1 MTERRIVLR
10 AEHSGLDSR
19 YLSAYLDTHGALVI
33 EGQDLGPG
41 TWPVSTDGEYEWSHT
56 IAAADIPVLL
66 ELLGAPPGADTLD
79 VLSARFTG
87 RRSYE
92 LERIIRESG
101 IPVRTWTWSG

>member
-10 AEHSGLDSR
+10 AEHHELDSR
-19 YLSAYLDTHGALVI
+19 YLSAYLNANGALVI
-33 EGQDLGPG
+33 EGQDLGSG
-41 TWPVSTDGEYEWSHT
+41 TWPVSADDEYEWFHT

-66 ELLGAPPGADTLD
+66 ELLRAPPGANILD

-87 RRSYE
+87 RQSYE